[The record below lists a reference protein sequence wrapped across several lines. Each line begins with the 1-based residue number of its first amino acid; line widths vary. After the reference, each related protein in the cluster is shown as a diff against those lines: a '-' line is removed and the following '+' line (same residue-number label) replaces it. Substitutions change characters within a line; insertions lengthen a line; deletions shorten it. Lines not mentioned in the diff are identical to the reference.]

1 MRNVKPILMNAA
13 MVQAT
18 LREIETHG
26 TGKTQTRR
34 IIKPQPVDTGV
45 SWQFDLKDKRSACF
59 SNFPYEKF
67 NGREFG
73 VVEYCPYGKPGDLLY
88 AKETWTHTGTGVW
101 TTQDALKALDGKIE
115 YRASN
120 DIPGASWFPS
130 IFMFRNF
137 SRITLEITDIK
148 VERLQDICPP
158 DCWAEGIV
166 ETDFYQEALEHASA
180 IGGCTA
186 NLPHECFQH
195 LWTSINGPESWD
207 ANPWVWVVSF
217 KPHLI
222 NVDQMIKERAA
233 A

>member
-18 LREIETHG
+18 LREIENPG

-73 VVEYCPYGKPGDLLY
+73 VVEYCPYGKPGGLLWVRESIRY
-88 AKETWTHTGTGVW
+88 SAE
-101 TTQDALKALDGKIE
+101 
-115 YRASN
+115 ASN
-120 DIPGASWFPS
+120 FYFCDKGVGTERYLRLLNEGGKKSRPS
-130 IFMFRNF
+130 IHMPRWA
-137 SRITLEITDIK
+137 SRITLEVTD
-148 VERLQDICPP
+148 VRVQRLQDISEA
-158 DCWAEGIV
+158 DVWAEGIV
-166 ETDFYQEALEHASA
+166 ETDAYASA
-180 IGGCTA
+180 LHSA
-186 NLPHECFQH
+186 EPVDLKQCFST
-195 LWTSINGPESWD
+195 LWTSINGPESWE
-207 ANPWVWVVSF
+207 ANPWVWAVTF
-217 KPHLI
+217 QPYLI
-222 NVDQMIKERAA
+222 NVDAFVKEMAA